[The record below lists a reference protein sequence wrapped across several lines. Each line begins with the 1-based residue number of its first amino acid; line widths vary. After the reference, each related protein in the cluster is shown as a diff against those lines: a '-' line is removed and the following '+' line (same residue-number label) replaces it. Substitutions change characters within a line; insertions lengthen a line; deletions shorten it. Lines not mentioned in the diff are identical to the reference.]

1 MLGSPMGEQR
11 EAQGEPRAARGR
23 LLGAIGLVEQAIYA
37 LIAVFLL
44 LAGLGI
50 FVSTARLVLQ
60 FRDLGALNET
70 VVALLDQVLLAFM
83 VAELLH
89 TVRVTLRDRVLSIGP
104 FLVIAVIAAVRRI
117 LIVTAQAEAVQPG
130 PGFEVFW
137 VELVLLMA
145 LVLTLVVAL
154 FLWRRA
160 GPGAD
165 VEL

>member
-1 MLGSPMGEQR
+1 MLGSPMGQQR
-11 EAQGEPRAARGR
+11 EAHEGSGAARGR
-23 LLGAIGLVEQAIYA
+23 TLGTIGLVEQAIYG
-37 LIAVFLL
+37 LIALFLV
-44 LAGLGI
+44 LAALGI
-50 FVSTARLVLQ
+50 FLSTARLVLE
-60 FRDLGALNET
+60 FRDLEALNAT

-117 LIVTAQAEAVQPG
+117 LIVTAQAETVRPG
-130 PGFEVFW
+130 PAFEVFW

-160 GPGAD
+160 GAGTD